1 MAKDWE
7 ISMNHDVCESLA
19 YANHLLAEHR
29 RVHGMLSRIEQQWS
43 LTSDGPQS
51 SGNIAALRERIEELR
66 SELAK
71 HFAEEEAGGVLEEAA
86 TRCPDLGREEIQLA
100 EEHTVL
106 LADLDRIVAGICTA
120 TRVGLVPGEL
130 KAAFERFV
138 DQLKAHEAAENRL
151 LEQGFNIDLN

>member
-1 MAKDWE
+1 
-7 ISMNHDVCESLA
+7 MNRDVSESLA

-29 RVHGMLSRIEQQWS
+29 RVHGLLSHIEQQWS
-43 LTSDGPQS
+43 LTSDGPQP
-51 SGNIAALRERIEELR
+51 SGNIAALHECIEELH
-66 SELAK
+66 SELVK
-71 HFAEEEAGGVLEEAA
+71 HFAEEEAGGVLDEAA
-86 TRCPDLGREEIQLA
+86 TRCPDLGREEIQLE

-106 LADLDRIVAGICTA
+106 LADLDRIIEGIRTA

-151 LEQGFNIDLN
+151 LEQGFNIEVN